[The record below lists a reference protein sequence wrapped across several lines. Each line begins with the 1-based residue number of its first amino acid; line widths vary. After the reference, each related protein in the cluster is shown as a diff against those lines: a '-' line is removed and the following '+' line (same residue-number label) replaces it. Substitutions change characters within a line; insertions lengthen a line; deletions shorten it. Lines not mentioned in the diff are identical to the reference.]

1 MVPITQRSP
10 DEAYS
15 YQTSD
20 TNGQDYLFF
29 LYSSKSS
36 CETSY
41 LVHMFPRIMTVL
53 DVKTISTRRLS
64 YSSKVARQYQEA
76 IDAFLLG
83 DVELVEQLMRT
94 R

>member
-1 MVPITQRSP
+1 MTKKFRCSKERGYV
-10 DEAYS
+10 AYLPKRRRGLLL
-15 YQTSD
+15 TC
-20 TNGQDYLFF
+20 
-29 LYSSKSS
+29 

-41 LVHMFPRIMTVL
+41 LVHMFPRIMTAL